1 MHPSLQHHGSSSTM
15 FSIRADR
22 TRRAYSR
29 CGKQCATK
37 ACVEVSPRISPCERS
52 TDVAVSATSA
62 IHVGGRATNA
72 WVTEVRNATAPALRK
87 TETTQ
92 VPLKLFAIR
101 LLTSATKPP
110 LMSRTAQT
118 SSASSTLARYW
129 GRVFLRTQRDYGQ
142 AQRLCDAGVS
152 A

>member
-72 WVTEVRNATAPALRK
+72 WVTEVRNATAPTLRK
-87 TETTQ
+87 TGDYPGPTEAFRNKIAHLGDEASTDVKDSPNKLSIVNTRKILGKSISANSTRLWAGST
-92 VPLKLFAIR
+92 PL
-101 LLTSATKPP
+101 
-110 LMSRTAQT
+110 
-118 SSASSTLARYW
+118 
-129 GRVFLRTQRDYGQ
+129 
-142 AQRLCDAGVS
+142 
-152 A
+152 